1 MHIMHI
7 TYMKQCNENPH
18 MNSSGLGKFITNALE
33 TDCIFPPG
41 PFSFPRKLLALIL
54 GFSFCCIIL

>member
-1 MHIMHI
+1 MHIMHM

-33 TDCIFPPG
+33 TDCIFPLVLSVFPG
-41 PFSFPRKLLALIL
+41 NL
-54 GFSFCCIIL
+54 

>member
-1 MHIMHI
+1 MHIMHM

-41 PFSFPRKLLALIL
+41 PFSFSRKLLA
-54 GFSFCCIIL
+54 